1 MKTMDLTKEY
11 FKELKSYFS
20 EDDLESYYEIKED
33 LLDHIEACKEDGQ
46 TIEEALSS
54 LASPKEIADDF
65 FEDRRLQTAMYAE
78 KDVIPSE
85 EIQSVFL
92 DNQKKKMKILA
103 LSILTG
109 VRIFFMSL
117 LLLLLFYFLV
127 YLGEEVINEKHL
139 AIIPFSSSLMIVA
152 IIILGLR
159 KKTLFKK
166 LYLNGW
172 TSFLLGSLS
181 LIMVAGG
188 YLAGDLFYQGI
199 KIEQDLVIK
208 NEKDVKLIMDSDAD
222 VEITTVEV
230 PKNEEFRIF
239 LSGRFKKSE
248 LTKINHAVKG
258 NKFDLEVDK
267 RNKFDF
273 FTRTGSS
280 EMVVFIPA
288 GTKLDSLDFN
298 LTKGE
303 LRIIDLHVDRFN
315 LNLVDGDLY
324 GKNIT
329 SNSGEIHS
337 EFGEVVIEDS
347 KTNLKVDSQKGK
359 TILTM
364 ITGDVEANIED
375 GLSIFK
381 DLTAK
386 KVNVKSNSGKFILE
400 DSTIQKLIAVS
411 NDGQSIVKRTK
422 GSVDLKTTTG
432 KMILRSNNGPL
443 KVSND
448 EGTVISIQHDNLNA
462 DIKSKSG
469 FIKWIQDGDADI
481 RIVAVSKTGDVTN
494 EFNSKKKAP
503 YKVKL
508 KSDTGMIRVIKK
520 VN

>member
-1 MKTMDLTKEY
+1 M
-11 FKELKSYFS
+11 
-20 EDDLESYYEIKED
+20 
-33 LLDHIEACKEDGQ
+33 
-46 TIEEALSS
+46 
-54 LASPKEIADDF
+54 
-65 FEDRRLQTAMYAE
+65 
-78 KDVIPSE
+78 
-85 EIQSVFL
+85 
-92 DNQKKKMKILA
+92 
-103 LSILTG
+103 
-109 VRIFFMSL
+109 
-117 LLLLLFYFLV
+117 
-127 YLGEEVINEKHL
+127 
-139 AIIPFSSSLMIVA
+139 
-152 IIILGLR
+152 
-159 KKTLFKK
+159 
-166 LYLNGW
+166 
-172 TSFLLGSLS
+172 
-181 LIMVAGG
+181 
-188 YLAGDLFYQGI
+188 
-199 KIEQDLVIK
+199 
-208 NEKDVKLIMDSDAD
+208 
-222 VEITTVEV
+222 
-230 PKNEEFRIF
+230 
-239 LSGRFKKSE
+239 
-248 LTKINHAVKG
+248 TKINHAVKG